1 MRNHFILL
9 LLLLFSISVSAQDAK
24 SFTLDEAIA
33 YALANSFEVKNAHLD
48 IADADQ
54 LIKEN
59 KATGMPQVSGSLGYS
74 YSFKLP
80 ETIVPAGLFSG
91 MPVEGEFEKLPA
103 FGAKNRITASV
114 DASFLVF
121 DYSYL
126 TALKAAR
133 TAKSLAFS
141 QKEQTKAMVK
151 NQVRQAY
158 FPPLILEESKK
169 TLKKNITNLERLL
182 FETKEL
188 YKAGFV
194 EQLDVDRL
202 ELSLANLKT
211 EVSNLDRQKEL
222 VYNVLKLTMN
232 YPADQPITISDDI
245 NRLLVDAASEDL
257 EGNINYSTRPEYRV
271 AQQGQIL
278 QDLNVS
284 YIKSTYYPNLVS
296 FAQYQQIGQSGKF
309 FQENLWTDLGIVGFS
324 VNVPIYSGGAKKAK
338 LERAKLDL
346 EKTNNQLRSL
356 ERVIWMEIGNARIA
370 YKNAFQRMEDQQKNL
385 ALAQRIYDTTQI
397 KYKEGVGSS
406 LEITQAEQAL
416 FQSQQNV
423 IQARYELL
431 LAKVELDKALGK

>member
-1 MRNHFILL
+1 MRNNFMML
-9 LLLLFSISVSAQDAK
+9 LLLLFSISTSAQNAK

-33 YALANSFEVKNAHLD
+33 YALTNSYEIKNAHIG

-59 KATGMPQVSGSLGYS
+59 KAIGMPQVSGSLGYS

-80 ETIVPAGLFSG
+80 ETVVPAGLFTG
-91 MPVEGEFEKLPA
+91 MPIEGEFEKLPA
-103 FGAKNRITASV
+103 FGAKNRITATI
-114 DASFLVF
+114 DASFLAF

-133 TAKSLAFS
+133 TAKSMALS
-141 QKEQTKAMVK
+141 QKEQAEMMVK
-151 NQVRQAY
+151 NQVREAY
-158 FPPLILEESKK
+158 LPPLILEESKK
-169 TLKKNITNLERLL
+169 TLQKNIANLEKLF

-211 EVSNLDRQKEL
+211 EVNNLDRQKDL
-222 VYNVLKLTMN
+222 VYNVLKFTMN

-245 NRLLVDAASEDL
+245 NRLLVDADAGDL
-257 EGNINYSTRPEYRV
+257 EGNINYSTRAEYRV

-284 YIKSTYYPNLVS
+284 YIKSTYYPNLVT
-296 FAQYQQIGQSGKF
+296 FAQYQQTGQSGKI
-309 FQENLWTDLGIVGFS
+309 FQDNLWTDLGVVGLS
-324 VNVPIYSGGAKKAK
+324 INVPIYSGGAKKAK
-338 LERAKLDL
+338 LQRAKLDL
-346 EKTNNQLRSL
+346 EKSNNQIRSL
-356 ERVIWMEIGNARIA
+356 ERVIWMEVGNARIA
-370 YKNAFQRMEDQQKNL
+370 YKNAVQRVSDQQKNL

-423 IQARYELL
+423 IQSRYELL
-431 LAKVELDKALGK
+431 LAKVDLDKALGK

>member
-1 MRNHFILL
+1 MRNNLMMF
-9 LLLLFSISVSAQDAK
+9 LLLLFSISASAQNIK

-33 YALANSFEVKNAHLD
+33 YALANSFEVKNAYIE

-59 KATGMPQVSGSLGYS
+59 KATGMPQISGSLGYS

-80 ETIVPAGLFSG
+80 ETVVPAGLFTG
-91 MPVEGEFEKLPA
+91 MPIEGEFEKLPA
-103 FGAKNRITASV
+103 FGAKNRLTASI
-114 DASFLVF
+114 DASFLAF

-133 TAKSLAFS
+133 TAKNMAFS
-141 QKEQTKAMVK
+141 QKEQVEVTVK
-151 NQVRQAY
+151 NKVREAY
-158 FPPLILEESKK
+158 LPSLILEETRN
-169 TLKKNITNLERLL
+169 TLQKNIANLEKLF

-211 EVSNLDRQKEL
+211 EINNIDRQKDL
-222 VYNVLKLTMN
+222 IYNVLKFSMN
-232 YPADQPITISDDI
+232 FPADQQIAVSDDI
-245 NRLLVDAASEDL
+245 NRLLIDVEPIDL
-257 EGNINYSTRPEYRV
+257 NGKVNYSTRAEYRV
-271 AQQGQIL
+271 VQQSQIL

-284 YIKSTYYPNLVS
+284 YIKSTYYPNLVT
-296 FAQYQQIGQSGKF
+296 FAQYQQTGQSGKI
-309 FQENLWTDLGIVGFS
+309 FQDNLWTDLGVVGLS
-324 VNVPIYSGGAKKAK
+324 VNVPLYSGGAKKAK
-338 LERAKLDL
+338 LQRAKLDL
-346 EKTNNQLRSL
+346 EKSNNQMRSL
-356 ERVIWMEIGNARIA
+356 ERAIWMEVGNARVA
-370 YKNAFQRMEDQQKNL
+370 YKNAVQRVTDQQKNL
-385 ALAQRIYDTTQI
+385 DLAQKIYNTTQI

-423 IQARYELL
+423 IQAKYELL
-431 LAKVELDKALGK
+431 LSKVDLDKALGK

>member
-1 MRNHFILL
+1 MRNNFMML
-9 LLLLFSISVSAQDAK
+9 LLLLFSISASAQNAK

-33 YALANSFEVKNAHLD
+33 YALTNSYEIKNAHIG

-59 KATGMPQVSGSLGYS
+59 KAIGMPQVSGSLGYS

-80 ETIVPAGLFSG
+80 ETIVPAGLFTG
-91 MPVEGEFEKLPA
+91 MPIEGEFEKLPA
-103 FGAKNRITASV
+103 FGAKNRITATV
-114 DASFLVF
+114 DASFLAF

-133 TAKSLAFS
+133 TARSMALS
-141 QKEQTKAMVK
+141 QKEQAEMSVK
-151 NQVRQAY
+151 NQVREAY
-158 FPPLILEESKK
+158 LPPLILEETKK
-169 TLKKNITNLERLL
+169 TLQKNIANLEKLF

-211 EVSNLDRQKEL
+211 EVNNLDRQKDL
-222 VYNVLKLTMN
+222 VYNVLKFTMN
-232 YPADQPITISDDI
+232 YPADQPIIIADDI
-245 NRLLVDAASEDL
+245 NRLLVDADAGDL
-257 EGNINYSTRPEYRV
+257 EGNINYSTRAEYRV

-284 YIKSTYYPNLVS
+284 YIKSTYYPNLVT
-296 FAQYQQIGQSGKF
+296 FAQYQQTGQSGKV
-309 FQENLWTDLGIVGFS
+309 FQDNLWTDLGVVGLS
-324 VNVPIYSGGAKKAK
+324 INVPIYSGGAKKAK
-338 LERAKLDL
+338 LQRAKLDL
-346 EKTNNQLRSL
+346 EKSNNQIRSL
-356 ERVIWMEIGNARIA
+356 ERVIWMEVGNARIA
-370 YKNAFQRMEDQQKNL
+370 YRNAVQRVSDQQKNL
-385 ALAQRIYDTTQI
+385 DLAQRIYDTTQI

-431 LAKVELDKALGK
+431 LAKVGLDQALGK